1 MQCALAVAVQVVHLL
16 RQVAVVVQVVI
27 RKAGLTLQTVALL
40 EQVAQLL
47 QVVHQMVYLAKQLF
61 MEW

>member
-40 EQVAQLL
+40 EQVEQLL
-47 QVVHQMVYLAKQLF
+47 QVVLQMV
-61 MEW
+61 